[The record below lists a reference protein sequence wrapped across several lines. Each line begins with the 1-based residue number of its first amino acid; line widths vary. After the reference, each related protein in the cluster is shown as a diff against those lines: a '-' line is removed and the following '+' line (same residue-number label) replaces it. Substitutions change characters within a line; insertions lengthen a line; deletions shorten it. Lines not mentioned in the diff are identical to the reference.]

1 FISHSQEV
9 EMDEDLIRFASN
21 EIINHV
27 NANPESADT
36 VQGIHQWWI
45 QWPNAAALPTV
56 TRAAL
61 EQLELEGFLQRLVVG
76 GREVW
81 RRRRDDSEREV

>member
-1 FISHSQEV
+1 
-9 EMDEDLIRFASN
+9 MDEDLIRFASN

-45 QWPNAAALPTV
+45 QWPNFPESTQVTV
-56 TRAAL
+56 TAL
-61 EQLELEGFLQRLVVG
+61 EQLQRDGLMEMVG
-76 GREVW
+76 AGNRGLW
-81 RRRRDDSEREV
+81 RRRRE